1 MFVGEASQLAFFR
14 NSESKFPYSL
24 HSWAADAKNGIILAG
39 YAVEGTLAKELVREP
54 KSVMLRHEKHSGPVA
69 VRPLNAPP
77 NSPSFLFFLQFMS
90 STGTRIDR
98 RLDIFSVSFSAHVDY
113 RQNSDFIKA
122 LKPAHVVRAGE
133 AGSRSKALFVQR
145 RQSHVPTHSQSHVS
159 SFACTQ
165 VLVHGEEHEMLRF
178 KKAFID
184 ECEEEGEQ
192 AMVIRTPE
200 NTKQVRRC
208 GSPCTALHR
217 VCRVITAHVLRR

>member
-1 MFVGEASQLAFFR
+1 
-14 NSESKFPYSL
+14 
-24 HSWAADAKNGIILAG
+24 
-39 YAVEGTLAKELVREP
+39 
-54 KSVMLRHEKHSGPVA
+54 
-69 VRPLNAPP
+69 
-77 NSPSFLFFLQFMS
+77 MS

-122 LKPAHVVRAGE
+122 LKPAHVVRAG
-133 AGSRSKALFVQR
+133 GSRPKTLFVQR
-145 RQSHVPTHSQSHVS
+145 RRSHVPIHSHIMSHPCS
-159 SFACTQ
+159 CTQ

-200 NTKQVRRC
+200 NTKQVRWR
-208 GSPCTALHR
+208 SPL
-217 VCRVITAHVLRR
+217 CRWPNIAFPE